1 MGGKHDTPL
10 TPVMRASH
18 RAVYTDHRLI
28 AVNRWL
34 LGRLWAVTRP
44 VSVYHDQQFTQG
56 ALFLFPPAIEA

>member
-10 TPVMRASH
+10 TPVMRAGH
-18 RAVYTDHRLI
+18 RAVRTGHRPI

-34 LGRLWAVTRP
+34 LCRLRAVDRP
-44 VSVYHDQQFTQG
+44 VSVYHDQQFEQG